1 MATTTHPPGSLRAR
15 AGFDRVYWSDGWLDL
30 ERGMASQ
37 LAAAI
42 EDGVL
47 RGIWVTTIYGA
58 RLFAVL
64 SKIESLSEFTPE
76 SLRLL
81 AEDDA
86 LYAEQE
92 RERKLTGSD
101 EDD

>member
-1 MATTTHPPGSLRAR
+1 MANATHPLGSRRAR
-15 AGFDRVYWSDGWLDL
+15 AGFDRVYWPDGHLDL
-30 ERGMASQ
+30 EPGMAAQ

-58 RLFAVL
+58 RLFVVL
-64 SKIESLSEFTPE
+64 AKIESIGEFTPA
-76 SLRLL
+76 SLQLL

-92 RERKLTGSD
+92 RERKLTGGD
-101 EDD
+101 EDE

>member
-1 MATTTHPPGSLRAR
+1 MANTSHPPGSLRAR
-15 AGFDRVYWSDGWLDL
+15 TGFDRVYWSDGWLDL
-30 ERGMASQ
+30 ERGMAAQ

-42 EDGVL
+42 EDGVM
-47 RGIWVTTIYGA
+47 RGIWVTTIWGA
-58 RLFAVL
+58 RSFVVL

-101 EDD
+101 EDE